1 MAQHRMSNASGN
13 KVAGR
18 LVACFLDGLHNK
30 LELLTGIAVRGKAA
44 YIGDKR
50 GMTAYFLNEDALEG
64 VVTLRIDAQR
74 CAKVSAHAS
83 RTVNPRKASLLPA
96 CEPSFT
102 TAKQGTGRM
111 TWFRLPARSPKG
123 SHNGTPLARPQPWR
137 RQGTHQRLCLAPS
150 LHYSGRR

>member
-64 VVTLRIDAQR
+64 VVTHRVDAQR
-74 CAKVSAHAS
+74 CAKVSAPRPGGGTLNAS
-83 RTVNPRKASLLPA
+83 PEAAHWPPA
-96 CEPSFT
+96 
-102 TAKQGTGRM
+102 QGGG
-111 TWFRLPARSPKG
+111 AA
-123 SHNGTPLARPQPWR
+123 N
-137 RQGTHQRLCLAPS
+137 
-150 LHYSGRR
+150 

>member
-1 MAQHRMSNASGN
+1 MSNASGN

-74 CAKVSAHAS
+74 YAKVSAP
-83 RTVNPRKASLLPA
+83 TGMMKYPWKASLLPA
-96 CEPSFT
+96 CEPLS
-102 TAKQGTGRM
+102 QRRSRGTGRM
-111 TWFRLPARSPKG
+111 TWFRLPARAPQ
-123 SHNGTPLARPQPWR
+123 LAA
-137 RQGTHQRLCLAPS
+137 GGVTNAT
-150 LHYSGRR
+150 